1 MTTGAEGQ
9 HIMST
14 STRTLNVSVTVAN
27 VPDHISDQDV
37 IDRLSRQVS
46 PYLEWPAPRSY
57 VVSATVVPAT
67 EDAPAEDTATVS
79 EPTA

>member
-1 MTTGAEGQ
+1 
-9 HIMST
+9 MST

-37 IDRLSRQVS
+37 IDRLARQVS

-57 VVSATVVPAT
+57 VVSATVVPDST
-67 EDAPAEDTATVS
+67 STDAPTVEDLIAES

>member
-1 MTTGAEGQ
+1 MTTGAGRQ
-9 HIMST
+9 HIMS
-14 STRTLNVSVTVAN
+14 STRVIAVSVTVAN
-27 VPDHISDQDV
+27 VPDHISDQAV
-37 IDRLSRQVS
+37 IDTLGRQVS

-57 VVSATVVPAT
+57 VVSAAVIPAT